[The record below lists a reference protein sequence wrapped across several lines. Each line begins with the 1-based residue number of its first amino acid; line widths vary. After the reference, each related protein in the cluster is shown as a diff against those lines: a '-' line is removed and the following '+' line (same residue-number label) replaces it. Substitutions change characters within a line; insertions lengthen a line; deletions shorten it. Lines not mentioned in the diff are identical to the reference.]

1 MPLTRPFR
9 PQLLES
15 FSTTLEEDE
24 ALLAAD
30 KFPSNYM
37 RMSVLFRAEKKRT
50 IKAAIDD
57 LVALGR

>member
-1 MPLTRPFR
+1 MPFR

-37 RMSVLFRAEKKRT
+37 KMAVLFRAEKKRT
-50 IKAAIDD
+50 IKAAIND
-57 LVALGR
+57 LVA